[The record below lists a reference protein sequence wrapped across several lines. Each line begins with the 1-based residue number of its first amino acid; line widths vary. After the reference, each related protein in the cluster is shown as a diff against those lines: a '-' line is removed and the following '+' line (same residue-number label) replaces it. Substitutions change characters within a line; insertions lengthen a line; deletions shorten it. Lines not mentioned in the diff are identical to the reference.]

1 MGLFGGKN
9 KMSDNEAKA
18 RELLDKQL
26 KKELTDAQFLR
37 EFAKLEILYTTPA
50 GDTAEGKMKFFL
62 IPGPPPTA
70 YMPLFLN
77 EAEMK
82 KFYDQAGRKNFLI
95 LKGTILDVMKVCIS
109 QNKKDDMNFHYGLM
123 IDPWTYKVTLDAPVL
138 ETVVRMINGE
148 IN

>member
-1 MGLFGGKN
+1 MGLFGGKD

-37 EFAKLEILYTTPA
+37 EFSKLEILYTTPA
-50 GDTAEGKMKFFL
+50 GDTNDGKMKFFL

-82 KFYDQAGRKNFLI
+82 KFYDQAGRKGFLI
-95 LKGTILDVMKVCIS
+95 MKGTILNVIQVCIS

-123 IDPWTYKVTLDAPVL
+123 IDPWTYKITLDAPVL

>member
-1 MGLFGGKN
+1 
-9 KMSDNEAKA
+9 
-18 RELLDKQL
+18 
-26 KKELTDAQFLR
+26 
-37 EFAKLEILYTTPA
+37 
-50 GDTAEGKMKFFL
+50 MKFFL

-82 KFYDQAGRKNFLI
+82 KFYDQAGRKNYLI